1 MGNSGPVVSVI
12 CGNWWVLGA
21 VVGSVESVV
30 SGGSMG
36 AVARGGCRGFART
49 GRGPCSL
56 AVRGSIWPDSLLTLD
71 ANGPAFCPT

>member
-36 AVARGGCRGFART
+36 AVARGGCRGSQELEEA
-49 GRGPCSL
+49 P
-56 AVRGSIWPDSLLTLD
+56 APLLCVDRSGQTH
-71 ANGPAFCPT
+71 C